1 MPQARRL
8 GRYSNLTRHSR
19 GGGVIAAPELVIF
32 VGNYRR
38 VMSSVTL
45 ASSVADCMRG
55 AFAFQSARHVGTHV
69 LPDREIF
76 CTVLFF

>member
-1 MPQARRL
+1 
-8 GRYSNLTRHSR
+8 
-19 GGGVIAAPELVIF
+19 
-32 VGNYRR
+32 
-38 VMSSVTL
+38 MSSVTL

-76 CTVLFF
+76 CTVLFFFKKTEFNVAVHQSRLLFFLPDVNYCVL